1 MKKDMKTLLG
11 TSGPFLGTVRQKKS
25 HIFFRT
31 TGQNR
36 VPRDKIRDEFCHPDR
51 DKTQN

>member
-1 MKKDMKTLLG
+1 MIYIFHVDVTVYDLMKKDMKTLPG

-31 TGQNR
+31 T
-36 VPRDKIRDEFCHPDR
+36 V
-51 DKTQN
+51 